1 MRFYAVE
8 AKCGHV
14 GKFNCVWVR
23 FAVKADS
30 GKEAASKVRNFSR
43 VKRHHKDFIR
53 SLKEVSYEEYR
64 LLLLENRYDPYL
76 HCKNVQ
82 QQNGIAFFSDRIKT
96 DEYNVSRL
104 NRKKS
109 RNVEYCL
116 KRFKMLVENANRQI
130 IDCLV

>member
-14 GKFNCVWVR
+14 GKMNCVWVR

-64 LLLLENRYDPYL
+64 LLLLENRYDSYL

-82 QQNGIAFFSDRIKT
+82 QQNEIDLFYERIEI

-116 KRFKMLVENANRQI
+116 KKFKMLVESANRQI
-130 IDCLV
+130 VDCLV